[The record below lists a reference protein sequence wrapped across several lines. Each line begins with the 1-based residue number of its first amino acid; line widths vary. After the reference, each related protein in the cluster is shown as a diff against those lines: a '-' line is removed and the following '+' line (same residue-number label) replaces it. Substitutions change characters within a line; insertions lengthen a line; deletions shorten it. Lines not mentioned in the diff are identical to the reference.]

1 MVSRYVC
8 DIITQSTRLQQQL
21 CLTPVGPATS
31 HPDEWN
37 PFLFYEQSII
47 VGTELSDY
55 TIRLPIPQL
64 YRNRN
69 NAVKPSCLQM
79 SISQPPATS
88 AHISWSYILPGS
100 PPRKEARGKT
110 LRIESGITIDDVIE
124 TCWKHVDERSKLV
137 LERSQIWV

>member
-1 MVSRYVC
+1 MEPVSLLRAVDRESRYGRSI
-8 DIITQSTRLQQQL
+8 DTEQEKLTTLQ
-21 CLTPVGPATS
+21 
-31 HPDEWN
+31 
-37 PFLFYEQSII
+37 I